1 MIPWI
6 LISLGVKKK
15 KKIYIYIVV
24 NSNNKKGKDLLQ
36 TKL

>member
-15 KKIYIYIVV
+15 NIYIYIVV